1 MKDLPIEQTW
11 LILVDLLT
19 DLRKKEMQIPGEVTK
34 NIRLAKSTINFYKSD
49 PTNPEMMKEFKRI
62 NDFLN
67 SIQDTLLDIVEE
79 VGIEYRDEWLKKLMR
94 ASKGEKVVEKQETS
108 PRFVV
113 GAPAGFSMVRV
124 TFKEPLSEERLNDI
138 AETHGV
144 IIEFE
149 EDDVVAIYG
158 DKNDVKKSLKEIA
171 SFFRG

>member
-1 MKDLPIEQTW
+1 MNDLPVEQTW
-11 LILVDLLT
+11 LVLVDLLT
-19 DLRKKEMQIPGEVTK
+19 DLKKKKIKIPENIPK
-34 NIRLAKSTINFYKSD
+34 NIRLARSAINFYKSD
-49 PTNPEMMKEFKRI
+49 PTNPDMMKELKRI

-67 SIQDTLLDIVEE
+67 STQDTLLDIAED
-79 VGIEYRDEWLKKLMR
+79 VGIEYRDEWLQKLMR
-94 ASKGEKVVEKQETS
+94 ASRGEKVVEKKDTS

-124 TFKEPLSEERLNDI
+124 TFKEPLSEERLNDV

-158 DKNDVKKSLKEIA
+158 DKDDVKESLKEIA
-171 SFFRG
+171 SFFNE

>member
-1 MKDLPIEQTW
+1 MKDLPVEQTW

-19 DLRKKEMQIPGEVTK
+19 DLRKKEMQIPDEVTE
-34 NIRLAKSTINFYKSD
+34 NLRLARSTINFYKAD
-49 PTNPEMMKEFKRI
+49 PTNPEMMKELKRI

-67 SIQDTLLDIVEE
+67 SIQDTLIDVAEE
-79 VGIEYRDEWLKKLMR
+79 IDTEYRDEWLQKLMR
-94 ASKGEKVVEKQETS
+94 ASRGEKVVEKQDIS

-138 AETHGV
+138 AETYGV

-158 DKNDVKKSLKEIA
+158 DKDNVKKSLKEIA
-171 SFFRG
+171 SFFKE

>member
-1 MKDLPIEQTW
+1 MNDLPVEQTW
-11 LILVDLLT
+11 LVLVDLLT
-19 DLRKKEMQIPGEVTK
+19 DLKKKEMEIPDEVSK
-34 NIRLAKSTINFYKSD
+34 NIRLARSTINFYASD
-49 PTNPEMMKEFKRI
+49 PTNPEMMKELKRI

-67 SIQDTLLDIVEE
+67 SIQDTLLDIAEE
-79 VGIEYRDEWLKKLMR
+79 ISTEYRDEWLQKLMR
-94 ASKGEKVVEKQETS
+94 ASRGEKVIEKEGTS

-124 TFKEPLSEERLNDI
+124 TFKEPLSEERLNDV

-158 DKNDVKKSLKEIA
+158 EKDAVKESLKEIA
-171 SFFRG
+171 SFFNE

>member
-1 MKDLPIEQTW
+1 MNDLPVEQTW
-11 LILVDLLT
+11 LVLVDLLT
-19 DLRKKEMQIPGEVTK
+19 DIKKREIEIPDEVSK
-34 NIRLAKSTINFYKSD
+34 NIRLARSTINFYASD
-49 PTNPEMMKEFKRI
+49 PTNPEMMKELKRI

-67 SIQDTLLDIVEE
+67 SIQDALLDIAEE
-79 VGIEYRDEWLKKLMR
+79 ISTEYRDEWLQKLMM
-94 ASKGEKVVEKQETS
+94 ASRGEKVVEKEGTS

-158 DKNDVKKSLKEIA
+158 DKDAVKESLKEIA
-171 SFFRG
+171 SFFNE

>member
-1 MKDLPIEQTW
+1 MNDLPVEQTW
-11 LILVDLLT
+11 LVLVDLLT
-19 DLRKKEMQIPGEVTK
+19 DLKKREIEIPDNVAK
-34 NIRLAKSTINFYKSD
+34 NVRLARSTINFYTSD
-49 PTNPEMMKEFKRI
+49 PTNPEMMKELKRI

-67 SIQDTLLDIVEE
+67 SIQDTLLDIAEKIS
-79 VGIEYRDEWLKKLMR
+79 IEYRDEWLDKLMR
-94 ASKGEKVVEKQETS
+94 ASRGEKVVDKEGTS

-149 EDDVVAIYG
+149 EDDVIAVYG
-158 DKNDVKKSLKEIA
+158 DKDAVKESLKEIA
-171 SFFRG
+171 SFFNE